1 MIAGATP
8 RLPAPRGRMDARIDR
23 RPDGGPALGCVQLGH
38 CRRRGRW
45 TKVVAAVFALASCES
60 GDSASTAEEA
70 RLLAMSEGTAEDW
83 EIVRSTLA
91 RAWEEGLHTL
101 PLGETMA
108 RIGVTFVGSAYVP
121 RTLEVEGP
129 ERLVINLRELDC
141 VTFVENVLALGRFV
155 HLHDPSAL
163 DDEEQLRDE
172 YRRLLTE
179 IRYRGGR
186 LEGYPS
192 RLHYFSEWIADNEA
206 RGLVRDISRELG
218 GTMDDTPIDF
228 MSTHPD
234 AYRQLSEP
242 GVVGEIERAEARLSA
257 RPRYFIGEEHIEDA
271 AGGIADGDIIAAT
284 STVDGLDIA
293 HTGLALVR
301 DGSVFLL
308 HAPLVGS
315 EVQISEVPLS
325 ERVQRIGGQDGIMV
339 ARPRDPAAVS
349 GGESAG

>member
-1 MIAGATP
+1 MSAT
-8 RLPAPRGRMDARIDR
+8 A
-23 RPDGGPALGCVQLGH
+23 
-38 CRRRGRW
+38 RRGAPAHVIQAYYRLLARPLAAI
-45 TKVVAAVFALASCES
+45 VALLALASCDS
-60 GDSASTAEEA
+60 GSAAEEA

-83 EIVRSTLA
+83 DIVSTTLA
-91 RAWEEGLHTL
+91 RAWDEELHLL

-108 RIGVTFVGSAYVP
+108 RIGVSFVGTAYVP
-121 RTLEVEGP
+121 ATLEVEGP
-129 ERLVINLRELDC
+129 ERLVVNLRQLDC

-155 HLHDPSAL
+155 HLHDPSVL
-163 DDEEQLRDE
+163 EDEERLRDE
-172 YRRLLTE
+172 YRRLLTG
-179 IRYRGGR
+179 IRYRGAR

-206 RGLVRDISRELG
+206 RGLVRDVSRELG
-218 GTMDDTPIDF
+218 GVADETPIDF

-242 GVVGEIERAEARLSA
+242 GVVDEIARTEERLSA
-257 RPRYFIGEEHIEDA
+257 RPRYYIGEEHIEA
-271 AGGIADGDIIAAT
+271 AAHGIADGDIIAAT
-284 STVDGLDIA
+284 STVAGLDIA

-325 ERVQRIGGQDGIMV
+325 ERVRRIGGQDGIMV
-339 ARPRDPAAVS
+339 ARPLDPGGADEEPANAPARDR
-349 GGESAG
+349 

>member
-1 MIAGATP
+1 MNA
-8 RLPAPRGRMDARIDR
+8 
-23 RPDGGPALGCVQLGH
+23 
-38 CRRRGRW
+38 RRGAPAR
-45 TKVVAAVFALASCES
+45 TGALAHVIQVYYRRLVRPSAAIVALLALASCDAGS
-60 GDSASTAEEA
+60 SAEEA

-83 EIVRSTLA
+83 DIVRSTLA
-91 RAWEEGLHTL
+91 RAWDEELHLL

-108 RIGVTFVGSAYVP
+108 RIGVTFVGTAYVP
-121 RTLEVEGP
+121 ATLEVEGP

-141 VTFVENVLALGRFV
+141 VTFVENVLALGRLV

-163 DDEEQLRDE
+163 DDEDWLRDE
-172 YRRLLTE
+172 YRRLLTG
-179 IRYRGGR
+179 IRYRGGK

-206 RGLVRDISRELG
+206 RGLVRDVSRELG
-218 GTMDDTPIDF
+218 GVADETPIDF

-242 GVVGEIERAEARLSA
+242 GVVDEIARMEARLSA
-257 RPRYFIGEEHIEDA
+257 RPRYYIGEDHIEEA
-271 AGGIADGDIIAAT
+271 APGIAHGDIIAAT
-284 STVDGLDIA
+284 STVAGLDIA

-301 DGSVFLL
+301 DGSVYLL

-325 ERVQRIGGQDGIMV
+325 ARVRRIGGQDGIMV
-339 ARPRDPAAVS
+339 ARPLDP
-349 GGESAG
+349 GGADEEPTDAPARGR

>member
-1 MIAGATP
+1 MNARVGGAGSA
-8 RLPAPRGRMDARIDR
+8 AGRGSGRARRSHCGRVGR
-23 RPDGGPALGCVQLGH
+23 RSVAL
-38 CRRRGRW
+38 
-45 TKVVAAVFALASCES
+45 AAFLALASCDS
-60 GDSASTAEEA
+60 GSSVEEA

-83 EIVRSTLA
+83 DIVRSTLA
-91 RAWEEGLHTL
+91 RAWEDQLELL

-108 RIGVTFVGSAYVP
+108 RIGVAFVGTAYVP

-129 ERLVINLRELDC
+129 ERLVVNLRELDC

-155 HLHDPSAL
+155 HLHDPSGL
-163 DDEEQLRDE
+163 NDEEWLRAE

-206 RGLVRDISRELG
+206 RGMVRDVSRDLG
-218 GTMDDTPIDF
+218 GTADDTPINF
-228 MSTHPD
+228 MSTHAD

-242 GVVGEIERAEARLSA
+242 GIVDEIARAEARLSA
-257 RPRYFIGEEHIEDA
+257 RPRYFIGEAHIDGAA
-271 AGGIADGDIIAAT
+271 AGIANGDIIAAT
-284 STVDGLDIA
+284 STVGGLDVA

-301 DGSVFLL
+301 DGGVFLL

-315 EVQISEVPLS
+315 AVQISEVPLS
-325 ERVQRIGGQDGIMV
+325 ARVQRIEGQDGIMV
-339 ARPRDPAAVS
+339 ARPVTPGAVA
-349 GGESAG
+349 GGDR

>member
-1 MIAGATP
+1 
-8 RLPAPRGRMDARIDR
+8 
-23 RPDGGPALGCVQLGH
+23 
-38 CRRRGRW
+38 
-45 TKVVAAVFALASCES
+45 
-60 GDSASTAEEA
+60 
-70 RLLAMSEGTAEDW
+70 MSEGTAEDW
-83 EIVRSTLA
+83 DIVRSTLA
-91 RAWEEGLHTL
+91 WAWDEELHLL

-108 RIGVTFVGSAYVP
+108 RIGVTFVGTTYVP

-129 ERLVINLRELDC
+129 ERLVVNLRELDC

-155 HLHDPSAL
+155 HLHDQTVF
-163 DDEEQLRDE
+163 DDEEQLRAE

-179 IRYRGGR
+179 IRYRGGH

-206 RGLVRDISRELG
+206 RGLVHDISRELG
-218 GTMDDTPIDF
+218 GMADDTPIDF

-242 GVVGEIERAEARLSA
+242 GVVDEIERAEARLSA
-257 RPRYFIGEEHIEDA
+257 RPRYFIGEAHIEDA

-284 STVDGLDIA
+284 STVGGLDIA

-315 EVQISEVPLS
+315 AVQISEVPLS
-325 ERVQRIGGQDGIMV
+325 ARVQRIEGQDGIMV
-339 ARPRDPAAVS
+339 ARPMDPGAAS
-349 GGESAG
+349 NREGAG

>member
-1 MIAGATP
+1 MNA
-8 RLPAPRGRMDARIDR
+8 
-23 RPDGGPALGCVQLGH
+23 
-38 CRRRGRW
+38 RRGAPAR
-45 TKVVAAVFALASCES
+45 TGALAHVIQVYYRRLVRPSAAIVALLALASCDAGS
-60 GDSASTAEEA
+60 SAEEA

-83 EIVRSTLA
+83 DIVRSTLA
-91 RAWEEGLHTL
+91 RAWDEELHLL

-108 RIGVTFVGSAYVP
+108 RIGVTFVGTAYVP
-121 RTLEVEGP
+121 ATLEVEGP

-141 VTFVENVLALGRFV
+141 VTFVENVLALGRLV

-163 DDEEQLRDE
+163 DDEDWLRDE
-172 YRRLLTE
+172 YRRLLTG
-179 IRYRGGR
+179 IRYRGGK

-206 RGLVRDISRELG
+206 RGLVRDVSRELG
-218 GTMDDTPIDF
+218 GVADETPVDF

-242 GVVGEIERAEARLSA
+242 GVVDEIARMEARLSA
-257 RPRYFIGEEHIEDA
+257 RPRYYIGEDDIEEA
-271 AGGIADGDIIAAT
+271 AHGIAHGDIIAAT
-284 STVDGLDIA
+284 STVAGLDIA

-301 DGSVFLL
+301 DGSVYLL

-325 ERVQRIGGQDGIMV
+325 ARVQRIGGQDGIMV
-339 ARPRDPAAVS
+339 ARPLDPAGADEEPADAPAR
-349 GGESAG
+349 GR

>member
-1 MIAGATP
+1 MSANAVARHRSASRHVIHAYYR
-8 RLPAPRGRMDARIDR
+8 RLAR
-23 RPDGGPALGCVQLGH
+23 P
-38 CRRRGRW
+38 
-45 TKVVAAVFALASCES
+45 VAAIAALLALASCDS
-60 GDSASTAEEA
+60 GSSVEEA
-70 RLLAMSEGTAEDW
+70 RLLALSEGTAEDW
-83 EIVRSTLA
+83 GIVRSTLA
-91 RAWEEGLHTL
+91 RAWDEELHRL

-108 RIGVTFVGSAYVP
+108 RIGVTFVGTAYVP
-121 RTLEVEGP
+121 QTLEVEGP
-129 ERLVINLRELDC
+129 ERLVVNLRELDC

-155 HLHDPSAL
+155 HLHDPSLL
-163 DDEEQLRDE
+163 DDETRLRAE

-179 IRYRGGR
+179 IRYRGGE

-192 RLHYFSEWIADNEA
+192 RLHYFSEWIADNGA

-218 GTMDDTPIDF
+218 GMADDTPINF

-242 GVVGEIERAEARLSA
+242 GIVDEIARAEARLGA
-257 RPRYFIGEEHIEDA
+257 RPRYFIGEAHIEDA
-271 AGGIADGDIIAAT
+271 APGIANGDIIAAT

-301 DGSVFLL
+301 DGGVFLL

-315 EVQISEVPLS
+315 AVQISEVPLA

-339 ARPRDPAAVS
+339 ARPLEPGTV
-349 GGESAG
+349 GGDR

>member
-1 MIAGATP
+1 MNA
-8 RLPAPRGRMDARIDR
+8 
-23 RPDGGPALGCVQLGH
+23 
-38 CRRRGRW
+38 RRGAPAR
-45 TKVVAAVFALASCES
+45 TGALAHVIQVYYRRLVRPSAAIVALLALASCDAGS
-60 GDSASTAEEA
+60 SAEEA

-83 EIVRSTLA
+83 DIVRSTLA
-91 RAWEEGLHTL
+91 RAWDEELHLL

-108 RIGVTFVGSAYVP
+108 RIGVTFVGTAYVP
-121 RTLEVEGP
+121 ATLEVEGP

-141 VTFVENVLALGRFV
+141 VTFVENVLALGRLV

-163 DDEEQLRDE
+163 DDEDWLRDE
-172 YRRLLTE
+172 YRRLLTG
-179 IRYRGGR
+179 IRYRGGK

-206 RGLVRDISRELG
+206 RGLVRDVSRELG
-218 GTMDDTPIDF
+218 GVADETPIDF

-242 GVVGEIERAEARLSA
+242 GVVDEIARMEARLSA
-257 RPRYFIGEEHIEDA
+257 RPRYYIGEDHIEEA
-271 AGGIADGDIIAAT
+271 AHGIAHGDIIAAT
-284 STVDGLDIA
+284 STVAGLDIA

-301 DGSVFLL
+301 DGSVYLL

-325 ERVQRIGGQDGIMV
+325 ARVQRIGGQDGIMV
-339 ARPRDPAAVS
+339 ARPLDPAGADEEPADAPAR
-349 GGESAG
+349 GR

>member
-1 MIAGATP
+1 MNADANYRRLMRCAGA
-8 RLPAPRGRMDARIDR
+8 I
-23 RPDGGPALGCVQLGH
+23 
-38 CRRRGRW
+38 
-45 TKVVAAVFALASCES
+45 AAVLAIASC
-60 GDSASTAEEA
+60 DSASSGEEA

-83 EIVRSTLA
+83 EIVSSTLA
-91 RAWEEGLHTL
+91 RAWEEGLHYL

-108 RIGVTFVGSAYVP
+108 RIGVGFVGTAYVP
-121 RTLEVEGP
+121 ATLEVEGP
-129 ERLVINLRELDC
+129 ERLVVNLRELDC

-155 HLHDPSAL
+155 HLHNPSVL
-163 DDEEQLRDE
+163 ENEEWLRDE

-179 IRYRGGR
+179 IRYRGGK

-206 RGLVRDISRELG
+206 QGLVRDVSRELG
-218 GTMDDTPIDF
+218 GMADDTPIDF

-234 AYRQLSEP
+234 AYRQLSDP
-242 GVVGEIERAEARLSA
+242 GVVDEIARTEARLSA
-257 RPRYFIGEEHIEDA
+257 RPRYYIGEEHIGEA
-271 AGGIADGDIIAAT
+271 APDIADGDIIAAT
-284 STVDGLDIA
+284 STVGGLDIA

-301 DGSVFLL
+301 DGTVFLL

-339 ARPRDPAAVS
+339 ARPLAPGVP
-349 GGESAG
+349 GEDR

>member
-1 MIAGATP
+1 MHG
-8 RLPAPRGRMDARIDR
+8 L
-23 RPDGGPALGCVQLGH
+23 V
-38 CRRRGRW
+38 RW
-45 TKVVAAVFALASCES
+45 TTVAAAVLAAASCDS
-60 GDSASTAEEA
+60 GDSGSAAEEA

-83 EIVRSTLA
+83 DIVRSALA
-91 RAWEEGLHTL
+91 RAWDEELHL
-101 PLGETMA
+101 RPLGETMA
-108 RIGVTFVGSAYVP
+108 RIGVSFVGTAYVP

-155 HLHDPSAL
+155 HLHNPSVL
-163 DDEEQLRDE
+163 ENEELLRDE

-179 IRYRGGR
+179 IRYRGGK

-206 RGLVRDISRELG
+206 RGLVRDVSLELG
-218 GTMDDTPIDF
+218 GMADDTPIDF

-234 AYRQLSEP
+234 AYRQLSQP
-242 GVVGEIERAEARLSA
+242 GVVDEIARAEARLSA
-257 RPRYFIGEEHIEDA
+257 RPRYYIGEEHIEDA
-271 AGGIADGDIIAAT
+271 AADIADGDIIAAT
-284 STVDGLDIA
+284 STVEGLDIA

-315 EVQISEVPLS
+315 AVQISEVPLS
-325 ERVQRIGGQDGIMV
+325 QRVQRIGSQDGIMV
-339 ARPRDPAAVS
+339 ARPLAPGVA
-349 GGESAG
+349 GGDR

>member
-1 MIAGATP
+1 M
-8 RLPAPRGRMDARIDR
+8 RLA
-23 RPDGGPALGCVQLGH
+23 
-38 CRRRGRW
+38 RW
-45 TKVVAAVFALASCES
+45 TTVAAAVFAAASCDS
-60 GDSASTAEEA
+60 GDSGSAAEEA
-70 RLLAMSEGTAEDW
+70 RVLAMSEGTAEDW
-83 EIVRSTLA
+83 GIVRSTLA
-91 RAWEEGLHTL
+91 RAWDEELHRL

-108 RIGVTFVGSAYVP
+108 RIGVTFVGTAYVP
-121 RTLEVEGP
+121 QTLEVEGP

-155 HLHDPSAL
+155 HLHDPSVL
-163 DDEEQLRDE
+163 DDEERLRGE

-179 IRYRGGR
+179 IRYRRGR

-206 RGLVRDISRELG
+206 RGLVRDVSRELG
-218 GTMDDTPIDF
+218 GVVDDTPIDF

-242 GVVGEIERAEARLSA
+242 GAVDEIARTEARLSA
-257 RPRYFIGEEHIEDA
+257 RPRYYIGEEHIEEA
-271 AGGIADGDIIAAT
+271 APGIADGDIIAAT
-284 STVDGLDIA
+284 STVGGLDIA

-325 ERVQRIGGQDGIMV
+325 ARVQRIGSQDGIMV
-339 ARPRDPAAVS
+339 ARPLDPGVAD
-349 GGESAG
+349 GDR

>member
-1 MIAGATP
+1 MNA
-8 RLPAPRGRMDARIDR
+8 
-23 RPDGGPALGCVQLGH
+23 
-38 CRRRGRW
+38 RRGAPAR
-45 TKVVAAVFALASCES
+45 TGALAHVIQGYYRRLVRPSAAIVALLALASCDAGS
-60 GDSASTAEEA
+60 SAEEA

-83 EIVRSTLA
+83 DIVRSTLA
-91 RAWEEGLHTL
+91 RAWDEELHLL

-108 RIGVTFVGSAYVP
+108 RIGVTFVGTAYVP
-121 RTLEVEGP
+121 ATLEVEGP

-141 VTFVENVLALGRFV
+141 VTFVENVLALGRLV

-163 DDEEQLRDE
+163 DDEDWLRDE
-172 YRRLLTE
+172 YRRLLTG
-179 IRYRGGR
+179 IRYRGGK

-206 RGLVRDISRELG
+206 RGLVRDVSRELG
-218 GTMDDTPIDF
+218 GVADETPIDF

-242 GVVGEIERAEARLSA
+242 GVVDEIARMEARLSA
-257 RPRYFIGEEHIEDA
+257 RPRYYIGEEHIEEA
-271 AGGIADGDIIAAT
+271 APGIAHGDIIAAT
-284 STVDGLDIA
+284 STVAGLDIA

-301 DGSVFLL
+301 DGSVYLL

-325 ERVQRIGGQDGIMV
+325 ARVQRIGGQDGIMV
-339 ARPRDPAAVS
+339 ARPLDP
-349 GGESAG
+349 GGADEEPTDAPARGR

>member
-1 MIAGATP
+1 MNA
-8 RLPAPRGRMDARIDR
+8 
-23 RPDGGPALGCVQLGH
+23 
-38 CRRRGRW
+38 RRGAPAR
-45 TKVVAAVFALASCES
+45 TGALAHVIQVYYRRLVRPSAAIVALLALASCDAGS
-60 GDSASTAEEA
+60 SAEEA

-83 EIVRSTLA
+83 DIVRSTLA
-91 RAWEEGLHTL
+91 RAWDEELHLL

-108 RIGVTFVGSAYVP
+108 RIGVTFVGTAYVP
-121 RTLEVEGP
+121 ATLEVEGP

-141 VTFVENVLALGRFV
+141 VTFVENVLALGRLV

-163 DDEEQLRDE
+163 DDEDWLRDE
-172 YRRLLTE
+172 YRRLLTG
-179 IRYRGGR
+179 IRYRGGK

-206 RGLVRDISRELG
+206 RGLVRDVSRELG
-218 GTMDDTPIDF
+218 GVADETPIDF

-242 GVVGEIERAEARLSA
+242 GVVDEIARMEARLSA
-257 RPRYFIGEEHIEDA
+257 RPRYYIGEDHIEEA
-271 AGGIADGDIIAAT
+271 APGIAHGDIIAAT
-284 STVDGLDIA
+284 STVAGLDIA

-301 DGSVFLL
+301 DGSVYLL

-325 ERVQRIGGQDGIMV
+325 ARVQRIGGQDGIMV
-339 ARPRDPAAVS
+339 ARPLDP
-349 GGESAG
+349 GGADEEPTDAPARGR

>member
-1 MIAGATP
+1 MNRFTSPFARLSETRAADSRRNWVAEGCAAAIAV
-8 RLPAPRGRMDARIDR
+8 L
-23 RPDGGPALGCVQLGH
+23 L
-38 CRRRGRW
+38 
-45 TKVVAAVFALASCES
+45 ALASCDS
-60 GDSASTAEEA
+60 GSSVDEV

-83 EIVRSTLA
+83 DIVRSTLA
-91 RAWEEGLHTL
+91 RAWDQELHRR

-108 RIGVTFVGSAYVP
+108 RIGETFVGTAYVP

-129 ERLVINLRELDC
+129 ERLVVNLRELDC

-155 HLHDPSAL
+155 HLHEPSVL
-163 DDEEQLRDE
+163 GNDEQLRAE

-179 IRYRGGR
+179 IRYRGGE

-218 GTMDDTPIDF
+218 GMADDTPINF

-242 GVVGEIERAEARLSA
+242 AVVGEIARAEKRLSA
-257 RPRYFIGEEHIEDA
+257 RPRYFIGEEQIEEA
-271 AGGIADGDIIAAT
+271 ASGIADGDIIAAT

-301 DGSVFLL
+301 EGSVFLL

-325 ERVQRIGGQDGIMV
+325 QRVQRIGGQDGIMV
-339 ARPRDPAAVS
+339 ARPRDPAAAS
-349 GGESAG
+349 DGEGTG

>member
-1 MIAGATP
+1 MNAGAIPRTHRRLDGGRAFGCVFQPYYP
-8 RLPAPRGRMDARIDR
+8 RLRQHAAVVMAVLAAASCDS
-23 RPDGGPALGCVQLGH
+23 GPA
-38 CRRRGRW
+38 
-45 TKVVAAVFALASCES
+45 
-60 GDSASTAEEA
+60 AEEA

-83 EIVRSTLA
+83 SIVRSTLT
-91 RAWEEGLHTL
+91 RAWDQGLDAL

-108 RIGVTFVGSAYVP
+108 RIGVTFVGTAYVP
-121 RTLEVEGP
+121 QTLEVEGP
-129 ERLVINLRELDC
+129 ERLVVNLRELDC

-155 HLHDPSAL
+155 HLHDPSVL
-163 DDEEQLRDE
+163 ENEEWLRDE

-206 RGLVRDISRELG
+206 RGLVRDVSRELG
-218 GTMDDTPIDF
+218 GMADDTPIDF

-234 AYRQLSEP
+234 AYRQLAEP
-242 GVVGEIERAEARLSA
+242 GVVEEIASAEERLSA
-257 RPRYFIGEEHIEDA
+257 RPRYYIGERHIEDA
-271 AGGIADGDIIAAT
+271 APGIANGDIIAAT
-284 STVDGLDIA
+284 STVGGLDIA

-315 EVQISEVPLS
+315 EVQISEVPLWA
-325 ERVQRIGGQDGIMV
+325 RVQRIGGQDGIMV
-339 ARPRDPAAVS
+339 ARPVDPAAAS